1 MRLDSDTCKVT
12 LKTRRNIR
20 RITQRDASGEI
31 VKRWSTRKGE
41 SVRLFSDFDKFPIAL
56 TEGTIKVK
64 TGYRDKVKFQE
75 IGDEFRADLI
85 DCLTVEPE
93 PELGCP
99 FSSEIA
105 EFLNEQPVPN
115 FIDPLAGVTVVDPS
129 VPVATSTA
137 DPIVAQDN
145 ISNCEIMNP
154 AGNSLLNNTVNTNS
168 THSIMGIVNG
178 SVLDDSSLTLD
189 QALACADEMGC
200 SNFSGGFTPTLGGDL
215 SLGGSFLP

>member
-1 MRLDSDTCKVT
+1 
-12 LKTRRNIR
+12 
-20 RITQRDASGEI
+20 
-31 VKRWSTRKGE
+31 
-41 SVRLFSDFDKFPIAL
+41 
-56 TEGTIKVK
+56 
-64 TGYRDKVKFQE
+64 
-75 IGDEFRADLI
+75 
-85 DCLTVEPE
+85 LTVEPE
-93 PELGCP
+93 PEPGCP
-99 FSSEIA
+99 FSSEIV

-115 FIDPLAGVTVVDPS
+115 FIDPLAGVDPS
-129 VPVATSTA
+129 APVATSTS

-189 QALACADEMGC
+189 QALTCADEMGC
-200 SNFSGGFTPTLGGDL
+200 SNFTGGFILTLGGDL

>member
-93 PELGCP
+93 PGCP
-99 FSSEIA
+99 VSSEIV

-129 VPVATSTA
+129 VPVATFTA
-137 DPIVAQDN
+137 DPIVVQDN
-145 ISNCEIMNP
+145 GFFCELMNP
-154 AGNSLLNNTVNTNS
+154 TGNSILIDTVQVEGTA
-168 THSIMGIVNG
+168 THSISFDG
-178 SVLDDSSLTLD
+178 SGLNSSLTLD
-189 QALACADEMGC
+189 QARACADEAGC
-200 SNFSGGFTPTLGGDL
+200 SNFNGETIPGPNLLCLLIGCI
-215 SLGGSFLP
+215 

>member
-20 RITQRDASGEI
+20 RITQRDAGGEI

-93 PELGCP
+93 PEPGCP

-105 EFLNEQPVPN
+105 EFFPSPIFAFLAP
-115 FIDPLAGVTVVDPS
+115 PLEV
-129 VPVATSTA
+129 
-137 DPIVAQDN
+137 QDN
-145 ISNCEIMNP
+145 IFNCEIMNP
-154 AGNSLLNNTVNTNS
+154 AGNSLLINTVNTNDNS

-178 SVLDDSSLTLD
+178 SVLDDSSLTHD

-200 SNFSGGFTPTLGGDL
+200 SNFTGEPSIIP
-215 SLGGSFLP
+215 GGSFLP

>member
-93 PELGCP
+93 PGCP
-99 FSSEIA
+99 
-105 EFLNEQPVPN
+105 
-115 FIDPLAGVTVVDPS
+115 
-129 VPVATSTA
+129 VARSQ
-137 DPIVAQDN
+137 VKLR
-145 ISNCEIMNP
+145 
-154 AGNSLLNNTVNTNS
+154 NS
-168 THSIMGIVNG
+168 
-178 SVLDDSSLTLD
+178 
-189 QALACADEMGC
+189 
-200 SNFSGGFTPTLGGDL
+200 
-215 SLGGSFLP
+215 